1 MKKIA
6 FFAVALAAV
15 MMVSCGKKSSASSEA
30 VFEEKT
36 MEDDSLA
43 YIFGRLQGD
52 GFRTYVM
59 QMGQPL
65 QFDCKIDSIYMNDFI
80 RGLNSGTTANLDS
93 AELAYAKGYL
103 LAQLINNMS
112 EGLSREVFADDST
125 KMLRAE
131 NIFAGFIESLQPTNE
146 KPEEH
151 QKAMEA
157 FNQRFNAR
165 MQAVQDAKMEKEF
178 GDYKKQNEAYLKEN
192 GKKEGVTTLK
202 SGVQYKV
209 LTAGDGALPTDST
222 TVKVLYEGKTI
233 DGNVFDS
240 SEKHNNEPFEISM
253 KNPSVIPGWVEVLK
267 LMPAG
272 SKWEVTIPQDQAYGS
287 RQPSPDI
294 KPFSTLVFTIEVL
307 K

>member
-6 FFAVALAAV
+6 FFAVAMTAV
-15 MMVSCGKKSSASSEA
+15 MMVSCGKKDVKSEA

-65 QFDCKIDSIYMNDFI
+65 QFDCKIDSIYMNDFL
-80 RGLNSGTTANLDS
+80 RGLNGGATENLDS

-103 LAQLINNMS
+103 LAQLINNMN

-125 KMLRAE
+125 KLLRAS
-131 NIFAGFIESLQPTNE
+131 NIFAGFIESLQPT
-146 KPEEH
+146 KATPEEH
-151 QKAMEA
+151 QQEMEA
-157 FNQRFNAR
+157 FNKSFNAR

-192 GKKEGVTTLK
+192 AKKEGVQTLK

-209 LTAGDGALPTDST
+209 LTAGDGALPTDSS

-240 SEKHNNEPFEISM
+240 SEKHNNEPFEVNM
-253 KNPSVIPGWVEVLK
+253 KNPSVIPGWAEVLK